1 MRVSRLIRYAW
12 LLELEPAQL
21 EAIVRML
28 AEAEI
33 QALKRAIR
41 EMLRENRD
49 KRLEA
54 ALAELE
60 ELEELGAA

>member
-1 MRVSRLIRYAW
+1 MRVSRLIRYVW

-21 EAIVRML
+21 EAVVRML

-41 EMLRENRD
+41 EMLRERQD
-49 KRLEA
+49 ERLIQT
-54 ALAELE
+54 LAEVE
-60 ELEELGAA
+60 EMEEAV

>member
-21 EAIVRML
+21 EAVVRML

-33 QALKRAIR
+33 AAVRR
-41 EMLRENRD
+41 TLRELLRERRD
-49 KRLEA
+49 ERLEA

-60 ELEELGAA
+60 ELEGA